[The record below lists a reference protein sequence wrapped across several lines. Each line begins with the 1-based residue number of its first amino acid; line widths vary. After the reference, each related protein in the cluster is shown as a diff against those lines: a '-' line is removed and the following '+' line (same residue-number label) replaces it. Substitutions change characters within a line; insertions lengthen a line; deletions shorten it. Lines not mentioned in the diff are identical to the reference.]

1 MEKNKS
7 KQKNDNNLTK
17 SKKNKNSEEIKES
30 VESVENTEEKIQ
42 NNEEIIAENLEEKTQ
57 NTSKKKKKG
66 PYEAFFKRF
75 FDILISL
82 IAIIVLSPIML
93 IVYILSLIILKGN
106 PLFKQYRPGK
116 NNKIFKMYKFRSM
129 TNKTDKNGNL
139 LPDKDRITAY
149 GKILRKLSLDE
160 LPQLFNILKGD
171 MSIIGPRPRMVEEC
185 VFLNETQQAR
195 FKVRPGIT
203 GWAQVNGRNEI
214 TLDKVVQFD
223 EEYVNNVSLFF
234 DIKIFFKTIGYVFKR
249 KGINKQGTV
258 SNEFHGDYLLR
269 TGQIEQ
275 VEYDEKISLAK
286 QMISEAKSKK

>member
-1 MEKNKS
+1 ME
-7 KQKNDNNLTK
+7 QKD
-17 SKKNKNSEEIKES
+17 
-30 VESVENTEEKIQ
+30 
-42 NNEEIIAENLEEKTQ
+42 TQ
-57 NTSKKKKKG
+57 SSLKRKRKG

-75 FDILISL
+75 FDFLISL
-82 IAIIVLSPIML
+82 VAIIVLSPVML

-106 PLFKQYRPGK
+106 PIFKQYRPGK

-129 TNKTDKNGNL
+129 TNKTDANGNL

-185 VFLNETQQAR
+185 VFLDETQQSR
-195 FKVRPGIT
+195 FEVRPGIT

-214 TLDKVVQFD
+214 TFDKVVQFD
-223 EEYVNNVSLFF
+223 KEYVENISLAF

-269 TGQIEQ
+269 TGQIDQ
-275 VEYDEKISLAK
+275 AYYDEKISTAK
-286 QMISEAKSKK
+286 QMIYEAKNKK

>member
-1 MEKNKS
+1 MKKTKEITES
-7 KQKNDNNLTK
+7 QKKDELEIQNNLV
-17 SKKNKNSEEIKES
+17 EEVI
-30 VESVENTEEKIQ
+30 NTEESLD
-42 NNEEIIAENLEEKTQ
+42 NKTQ
-57 NTSKKKKKG
+57 NTEKKKRKG

-75 FDILISL
+75 FDIIISL
-82 IAIIVLSPIML
+82 LAIIVLSPIML
-93 IVYILSLIILKGN
+93 IVYILSLMILRGN
-106 PLFKQYRPGK
+106 PLFKQYRPGRNK
-116 NNKIFKMYKFRSM
+116 KIFKMYKFRSM
-129 TNKTDKNGNL
+129 TNKTDKDGNL
-139 LPDKDRITAY
+139 LPDKDRITTY

-223 EEYVNNVSLFF
+223 EEYVNNVSLAF

-275 VEYDEKISLAK
+275 EEYDEKIHLAK
-286 QMISEAKSKK
+286 ELIMEAKARR